1 MAGRDRQRLLR
12 LLPYLGR
19 DRRRLG
25 LTLLL
30 LIPVAFAA
38 AVQPLLV
45 GQAIAVLRRGA
56 AGANESVL
64 PWLQGLDTPDALR
77 LLVLLLLAAVCTRL
91 GLQGLQSFSVQ
102 AIGQRL
108 TARIRDDLFRH
119 ALELSLRFHDRTP
132 VGKLLTRLTSD
143 VDALAEVFG
152 SGAVGVLA
160 DLVTLVVIA
169 VTMLAIE
176 WRLGLLLL
184 ASQLP
189 VTFGILW
196 LQRCYRRANYRV
208 REELAQLN
216 ADLQE
221 NLQGLEVVQMFRR
234 EAVNSARF
242 ATTTAAYRQAVTG
255 TILYDSAISA
265 FIEWVA
271 LTAVAAVLA
280 LGGWMVSGGAMG
292 LGTLTTFILYS
303 QRLFDPLRQ
312 LAERFTQI
320 QGGLTAV
327 ERIGELLEEPIEIQD
342 RSQHGAPVSS
352 AASRRST
359 GFLPPAT
366 ALPAAASAPS
376 ETTLPAASGE
386 VVFEEVSFA
395 YRPDEPILHGLS
407 FRIAPGEHVALVGP
421 TGSGKSTVIRLLCR
435 LYEPQHGRIL
445 LDGVDIRELP
455 IASLRQRL
463 GVVLQDT
470 FLFSGNVAD
479 NLRLD
484 AEISSDELRRLC
496 GELGLTPLLG
506 RLPDGL
512 ATELRERG
520 ANLSSGERQLLAVA
534 RVAIRNPSVLVMDE
548 ATAFLDPSTEAT
560 LQRDL
565 DALLQ
570 QRTAI
575 VIAHR
580 LATVEAADRILV
592 LQRGQLVEQGSHRQ
606 LRAAGGLYAQLAA
619 LQEKGLAAL

>member
-1 MAGRDRQRLLR
+1 MARLDRQRLAR

-45 GQAIAVLRRGA
+45 GQAISVLRREPTLGWLDGMPVA
-56 AGANESVL
+56 A
-64 PWLQGLDTPDALR
+64 ALR
-77 LLVLLLLAAVCTRL
+77 LLVLLLLLAVMLRL
-91 GLQGLQSFSVQ
+91 GLQGIQTFNVQ
-102 AIGQRL
+102 AVGQRL
-108 TARIRDDLFRH
+108 TARIRNDLFAH
-119 ALELSLRFHDRTP
+119 AMALSLRFHDRTP

-160 DLVTLVVIA
+160 DLVTLLVIA
-169 VTMLAIE
+169 VTMISIE

-184 ASQLP
+184 ASQVP
-189 VTFGILW
+189 VVFGILW
-196 LQRCYRRANYRV
+196 LQGRYRKANYRV
-208 REELAQLN
+208 REELSQLN

-234 EAVNSARF
+234 EAANSARF
-242 ATTTAAYRQAVTG
+242 AQVTNAYREAVTG
-255 TILYDSAISA
+255 TILYESSISA
-265 FIEWVA
+265 LIEWVA
-271 LTAVAAVLA
+271 LSAIAVVLA
-280 LGGWMVSGGAMG
+280 LGGWMVLGSTMG

-327 ERIGELLEEPIEIQD
+327 ERIGELLEQPIEIAD
-342 RSQHGAPVSS
+342 
-352 AASRRST
+352 
-359 GFLPPAT
+359 
-366 ALPAAASAPS
+366 LPASDRTAAAIRSGSERASA
-376 ETTLPAASGE
+376 GE
-386 VVFEEVSFA
+386 VIFEQVSFS
-395 YRPDEPILHGLS
+395 YRPDDPILSDLS

-421 TGSGKSTVIRLLCR
+421 TGSGKTTVIRLLCR
-435 LYEPQHGRIL
+435 LYEPQQGRIL
-445 LDGVDIRELP
+445 LDGIDIRQLP
-455 IASLRQRL
+455 IPTLRQRL

-484 AEISSDELRRLC
+484 APISSDQLQGLC
-496 GELGLTPLLG
+496 AELGLDPLLR

-520 ANLSSGERQLLAVA
+520 GNLSSGERQLLSVA
-534 RVAIRNPSVLVMDE
+534 RVAIRDPSVLVMDE
-548 ATAFLDPSTEAT
+548 ATAFMDPSTEAT

-565 DALLQ
+565 DKLLHG
-570 QRTAI
+570 RTAI

-580 LATVEAADRILV
+580 LATVEASDRILV
-592 LQRGQLVEQGSHRQ
+592 LRKGHLIEQGTHSQ
-606 LRAAGGLYAQLAA
+606 LRQQGGVYAQLAD
-619 LQEKGLAAL
+619 LQERGLAAL